1 MGERKEDLKGKR
13 ASKLMVA
20 ACLPSIGFLSV
31 LICVAIIALFFGR
44 PLLNIS
50 TSRDL
55 WSTGPLTS
63 HHAFIGSDCKACHQG
78 AFERVAD
85 KSCEG
90 CHQVASHSKNNH
102 PANSSSTACI
112 ACHSEHEGETKL
124 IPASNSLC
132 TNCHASLTD
141 KKTKTTLRNVGSF
154 AEHPEVHDKIDHGLV
169 RLNHKIHTAANLRG
183 PDGDVQLQC
192 SDCHHRDED
201 KKLFKPVT
209 YARDCARCH
218 PLSFDENLPTKV
230 APHGEPQDV
239 LDFLLGE
246 YAKQREFA
254 RLGKVTPVDSTSDRV
269 LPARVKD
276 DFNDPSLIASLRQ
289 AESLLFTKTGCNL
302 CHVVSEKSPKKED
315 VALVDN
321 LETHFNIEINEAP
334 RVWLDKAR
342 FTHDP
347 HSHFSCKSCHDGV
360 TKSEKSS
367 DLLIPGI
374 EGCKEC
380 HGDRREKNGRV
391 GLQSTCI
398 TCHDYHGEES
408 KD

>member
-13 ASKLMVA
+13 DSKLLVA

-31 LICVAIIALFFGR
+31 LICVAIIAIFFGR
-44 PLLNIS
+44 PLINIS
-50 TSRDL
+50 TSRNL
-55 WSTGPLTS
+55 WSTGSLTN

-78 AFERVAD
+78 AFERVAN

-90 CHQVASHSKNNH
+90 CHQVSSHFKGH
-102 PANSSSTACI
+102 DAPNSTTAACI
-112 ACHSEHEGETKL
+112 TCHREHEGEEKL

-132 TNCHASLTD
+132 TNCHASLSD
-141 KKTKTTLRNVGSF
+141 NKTNTKLENVRSF
-154 AEHPEVHDKIDHGLV
+154 ADHPQVHGKIDRGSI
-169 RLNHKIHTAANLRG
+169 RLNHKIHIAANLRG

-192 SDCHHRDED
+192 SDCHHLGED

-239 LDFLLGE
+239 LDFLIGE

-254 RLGKVTPVDSTSDRV
+254 RLGTVTSNDSSSERA
-269 LPARVKD
+269 LPARKKED
-276 DFNDPSLIASLRQ
+276 LNDASLIASLRQ

-302 CHVVSEKSPKKED
+302 CHVVSEKSTKKED
-315 VALVDN
+315 IFLVDN
-321 LETHFNIEINEAP
+321 LAAHFNIEINEAP

-342 FTHDP
+342 FTHDS

-360 TKSEKSS
+360 AKSEKSS

-374 EGCKEC
+374 EGCKDC
-380 HGDRREKNGRV
+380 HGDKREKNGRG
-391 GLQSTCI
+391 GLQSPCI